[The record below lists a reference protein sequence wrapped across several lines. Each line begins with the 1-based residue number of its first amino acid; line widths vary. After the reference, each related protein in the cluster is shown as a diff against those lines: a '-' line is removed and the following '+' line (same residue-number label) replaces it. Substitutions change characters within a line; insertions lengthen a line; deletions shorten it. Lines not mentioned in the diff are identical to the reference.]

1 MKNKKYLFIDIDDYH
16 YENRIYQIDSDLYEQ
31 YITLLNESKNFK
43 IDVDILRFSKLYGK
57 FDYKISNLFKTIDKF
72 VVYILNLKNLKF
84 LNIHINYRNLL
95 FALLIAEKVK
105 NINKNIFIIFSGQY
119 MKTLDFSEIK
129 IVDYIDFV
137 CTSKSCIQSFCK
149 LNRSKF
155 LKLNKVDTLEK
166 IKFEYKVFDNINLLR
181 EVVNIKVGEGC
192 LFNCHYCTFKN
203 FYSRYHQ
210 MNFIEIIDIMNK
222 YNLVYG
228 TNRFIFNHE
237 LFICDNF
244 KLKNFCYE
252 LINNKYIF
260 KWSCSTRIEF
270 LNFEN
275 INLLKNSG
283 CDCLFIGLESGS
295 KVTQKKM
302 NKNIKIDN
310 ILYTIELLSKS
321 NINAIFSFIYKYPT
335 ETREDLI
342 ETFKLMFKIKTI
354 EIKNKKSIFM
364 YELSKINFFPNT
376 LITHKYYDRLN
387 FDIYKNYDILYYPNE
402 IVKFIENNKK
412 IFTNYFNLSENISEL
427 YVRFNEFV
435 LFIFKEYIYIY
446 YNKVREI
453 FEKYSYD
460 ILSLYAIILE
470 NYRDEVYEILDK
482 NDNVNIDNDKNEKF
496 NKLVNKIL

>member
-335 ETREDLI
+335 
-342 ETFKLMFKIKTI
+342 
-354 EIKNKKSIFM
+354 
-364 YELSKINFFPNT
+364 
-376 LITHKYYDRLN
+376 
-387 FDIYKNYDILYYPNE
+387 
-402 IVKFIENNKK
+402 
-412 IFTNYFNLSENISEL
+412 
-427 YVRFNEFV
+427 
-435 LFIFKEYIYIY
+435 
-446 YNKVREI
+446 
-453 FEKYSYD
+453 
-460 ILSLYAIILE
+460 
-470 NYRDEVYEILDK
+470 
-482 NDNVNIDNDKNEKF
+482 
-496 NKLVNKIL
+496 

>member
-149 LNRSKF
+149 LNRSNF

-364 YELSKINFFPNT
+364 YELSKIIFF
-376 LITHKYYDRLN
+376 LIH
-387 FDIYKNYDILYYPNE
+387 
-402 IVKFIENNKK
+402 
-412 IFTNYFNLSENISEL
+412 
-427 YVRFNEFV
+427 
-435 LFIFKEYIYIY
+435 
-446 YNKVREI
+446 
-453 FEKYSYD
+453 
-460 ILSLYAIILE
+460 
-470 NYRDEVYEILDK
+470 
-482 NDNVNIDNDKNEKF
+482 
-496 NKLVNKIL
+496 